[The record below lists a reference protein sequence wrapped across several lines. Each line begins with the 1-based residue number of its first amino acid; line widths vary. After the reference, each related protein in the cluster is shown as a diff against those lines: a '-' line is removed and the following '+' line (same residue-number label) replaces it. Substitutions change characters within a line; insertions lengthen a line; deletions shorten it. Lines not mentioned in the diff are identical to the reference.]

1 MCGAPVSAPKMSLL
15 SRRWPHS
22 RNQPKLDPRNPF
34 AYIPINHHIVK
45 SHPIARDDRLSR
57 KEIAAGRKHIIVG
70 HVVFKHFLDHVD
82 SIIARDPAAGSRF
95 EVALCY
101 PGLHAVAMHRAAH
114 ALAEHRLPV
123 AARWVSQLAR
133 FLTGIEIHPS
143 ATIGKR
149 LFIDHGMGV
158 VIGSTAVVGDD
169 VTLYQGVTLGGT
181 SLQRGVKRHPT
192 LGNNVIIGA
201 GAHVLGPVTVS
212 DGARVG
218 ANAVVL
224 HDVPQGATMVGIPAK
239 ASQDLGRMA
248 PDFLAYGTP
257 CSESSDPI
265 ACLLSSLNEH
275 VRGLTERL
283 KAVEAAQSQAAPDRD
298 ISDAAE

>member
-1 MCGAPVSAPKMSLL
+1 M
-15 SRRWPHS
+15 
-22 RNQPKLDPRNPF
+22 
-34 AYIPINHHIVK
+34 
-45 SHPIARDDRLSR
+45 
-57 KEIAAGRKHIIVG
+57 
-70 HVVFKHFLDHVD
+70 FKHFLDHVD
-82 SIIARDPAAGSRF
+82 SIIARDPAAGSRL

-101 PGLHAVAMHRAAH
+101 PGLHAVVMHRGAHYLAAQG
-114 ALAEHRLPV
+114 LTT
-123 AARWVSQLAR
+123 AARWLSQLAR

-143 ATIGKR
+143 ATIGER

-192 LGNNVIIGA
+192 LGDNVIVGA
-201 GAHVLGPVTVS
+201 GAHVLGPITVH
-212 DGARVG
+212 DGARIG

-239 ASQDLGRMA
+239 ASQDIGRVA

-257 CSESSDPI
+257 CSESSDPV
-265 ACLLSSLNEH
+265 ACLLTSLNEQ
-275 VRGLTERL
+275 VRQLTARL
-283 KAVEAAQSQAAPDRD
+283 TVLENTQQPVDARSDVR
-298 ISDAAE
+298 IVHDAAE

>member
-1 MCGAPVSAPKMSLL
+1 MSLL

-57 KEIAAGRKHIIVG
+57 KEIAAGRKHIIIG

-101 PGLHAVAMHRAAH
+101 PGVHAVMMHRAAH
-114 ALAEHRLPV
+114 FLSRYKLPV
-123 AARWVSQLAR
+123 AARWVSQVAR
-133 FLTGIEIHPS
+133 FFTGIEIHPT
-143 ATIGKR
+143 AIVGQR

-192 LGNNVIIGA
+192 LGDNVIVGA
-201 GAHVLGPVTVS
+201 GAHVLGPVTVG
-212 DGARVG
+212 DGARIG

-224 HDVPQGATMVGIPAK
+224 HDVQQGATMVGIPAK
-239 ASQDLGRMA
+239 ASQDIGKIA

-257 CSESSDPI
+257 CSESSDPV
-265 ACLLSSLNEH
+265 ACLLRSLNDH
-275 VRGLTERL
+275 VRELTERL
-283 KAVEAAQSQAAPDRD
+283 KAVEAAQQPMVEDSERNRNLP
-298 ISDAAE
+298 DAAE